1 MNGYNNYLIWSN
13 NTVNLTEEG
22 LKLSSQSASGITSL
36 NADVENNNMQGNSRI
51 LIESQQDTNGVGT
64 YSHNAFYQ
72 PFNPSYNTFELS
84 MPEYTASISPTH
96 TAQ

>member
-1 MNGYNNYLIWSN
+1 MNGYNNYLVWSN

-22 LKLSSQSASGITSL
+22 LKLSSQSSSGVTSL

-51 LIESQQDTNGVGT
+51 MIESQQDTNGVGI

-84 MPEYTASISPTH
+84 LPIHRVHFSDTYS
-96 TAQ
+96 Q